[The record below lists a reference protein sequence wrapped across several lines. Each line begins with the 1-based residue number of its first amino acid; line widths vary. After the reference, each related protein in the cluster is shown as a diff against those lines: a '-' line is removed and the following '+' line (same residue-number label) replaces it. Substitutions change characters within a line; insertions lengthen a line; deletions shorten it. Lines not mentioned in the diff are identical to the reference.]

1 MTIRH
6 APLFVVALPFV
17 ITGLE
22 LAGAAP
28 TVLLGALLVLTIPI
42 LLLLL
47 LPGSKNTWSN
57 HG

>member
-28 TVLLGALLVLTIPI
+28 TVLLGALLVLAIPI

>member
-6 APLFVVALPFV
+6 APLFVIALPFV
-17 ITGLE
+17 VTGLE
-22 LAGAAP
+22 LAGASPA
-28 TVLLGALLVLTIPI
+28 VLLCALLVLTIPI

-47 LPGSKNTWSN
+47 LPGSKNNWSS

>member
-6 APLFVVALPFV
+6 APLFVIALPFV
-17 ITGLE
+17 VTGLE
-22 LAGAAP
+22 LTGASP
-28 TVLLGALLVLTIPI
+28 TVLLCALLVLTVPI

-47 LPGSKNTWSN
+47 LPGSQNTWSS